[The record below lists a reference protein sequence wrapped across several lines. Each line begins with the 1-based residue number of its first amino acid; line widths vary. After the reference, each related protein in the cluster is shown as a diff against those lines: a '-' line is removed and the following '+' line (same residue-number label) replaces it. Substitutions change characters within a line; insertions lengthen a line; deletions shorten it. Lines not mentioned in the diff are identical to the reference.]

1 MKLEIIGGRT
11 YKITLE
17 QSKLPCVPF
26 PESAELAR
34 GYISDIIDELRE
46 QYGVALPEGRLLVES
61 FARSDGSV
69 MLFISELC
77 GKTRASTE
85 SLYGCDIFGAET
97 LLRLLEALSVYETPC
112 ELYSGGQAEAYRL
125 ILRNPPQE
133 LVHICTEFG
142 SCGEITALFAA
153 QTAEYITLIAKGKL
167 SGMLTDISE

>member
-17 QSKLPCVPF
+17 QSELPCAPF
-26 PESAELAR
+26 PENAESAR
-34 GYISDIIDELRE
+34 KYISEVIDELRE

-77 GKTRASTE
+77 GKARRDSE
-85 SLYGCDIFGAET
+85 NLYGCDICGAKT
-97 LLRLLEALSVYETPC
+97 LVRLLEALSAYETPC
-112 ELYSGGQAEAYRL
+112 ELYGGEQCEAYRL
-125 ILRNPPQE
+125 ILRDPPQE

-153 QTAEYITLIAKGKL
+153 QTAEYVALIAKGKL
-167 SGMLTDISE
+167 SGLLTDISE